1 MIEAAEMQA
10 KMIEKERQR
19 SAAKATRASRSGEED
34 DEKLIEPTLAGM
46 TALAGACGTYAV
58 REPLGLAVLP
68 FDPNLQHDN
77 RKVGI
82 AREEK
87 KVEESR
93 EPFTIEDGQTVQVV
107 AAEDG
112 VYKLAREVGYIMAS
126 VNQLVKVGGPL
137 EKSCRLEGMLDSV
150 MEKRMQLQKELDEI
164 DLLVNGL
171 QSQIKAEQEKP
182 EEHPVISARKES
194 ISALRDELDTEGGPR
209 TPTTPPKRAQN
220 QELLLDTSTTDSTD
234 ADLDYH
240 RTPEHRPVY
249 ENSPARSC
257 PMPSTEHTDV
267 SDPRLQQPFMDD
279 QTAGLPRYR
288 VSNDDADLG
297 ITGGLLGFGCGSG
310 LFGERLL
317 EDGPQR
323 NGIQGMDSMLPSFD
337 DDDATLGGRS
347 FMTSRTGGSARGYR
361 PTRTGSFDSG
371 TVNFRTGMSG
381 HAGLLQSKK
390 HASPNA
396 HSRREVRMMSDHRGV
411 VQARGNQN

>member
-1 MIEAAEMQA
+1 M
-10 KMIEKERQR
+10 
-19 SAAKATRASRSGEED
+19 
-34 DEKLIEPTLAGM
+34 
-46 TALAGACGTYAV
+46 
-58 REPLGLAVLP
+58 
-68 FDPNLQHDN
+68 
-77 RKVGI
+77 
-82 AREEK
+82 
-87 KVEESR
+87 
-93 EPFTIEDGQTVQVV
+93 
-107 AAEDG
+107 
-112 VYKLAREVGYIMAS
+112 
-126 VNQLVKVGGPL
+126 GGPL

-164 DLLVNGL
+164 DLLVSGL

-194 ISALRDELDTEGGPR
+194 ISAIRDEFDAEDGPR

-220 QELLLDTSTTDSTD
+220 QDLLLHASTTDS
-234 ADLDYH
+234 DLDYH
-240 RTPEHRPVY
+240 RTPEHMPVY

-257 PMPSTEHTDV
+257 PMPTTEHTDV
-267 SDPRLQQPFMDD
+267 SDPLLQQPFMDE
-279 QTAGLPRYR
+279 QTGGLPRYR

-323 NGIQGMDSMLPSFD
+323 NSIQGIDSMLPSFD
-337 DDDATLGGRS
+337 DDDTTLGARN
-347 FMTSRTGGSARGYR
+347 FLASRTTGSARGYR

-411 VQARGNQN
+411 VQTRGNQS